1 MAVTAKVV
9 CSQKVETGEGDSR
22 QALVSF
28 LPDYADGRNKEWSL
42 ATPHLQLNMTVN
54 GPAADLFKHLQ
65 AYTLTFEPTA
75 SGE

>member
-28 LPDYADGRNKEWSL
+28 LPDYGADRNKEWAL
-42 ATPHLQLNMTVN
+42 ATPHLQLNMTLN
-54 GPAADLFKHLQ
+54 GPAADLFEPQQ
-65 AYTLTFEPTA
+65 AYTLTFEPSA
-75 SGE
+75 G